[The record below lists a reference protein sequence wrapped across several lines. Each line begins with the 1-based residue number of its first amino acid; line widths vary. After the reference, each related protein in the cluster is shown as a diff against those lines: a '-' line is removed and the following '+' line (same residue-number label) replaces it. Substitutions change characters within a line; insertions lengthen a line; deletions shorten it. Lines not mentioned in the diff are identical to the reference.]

1 MQDQDRQTRQEKE
14 PAGFRDGRFVTVP
27 AEVVDG
33 LREATFAAVGKAG
46 EAINEAAFAK
56 GRGENPKWF
65 HGPMTGLE
73 ELFALLDV
81 LGWTETGPSVGVQ
94 IFLWADGRALMMAL
108 HEALGF
114 AEADASEAVRRAAQQ
129 PETASSAE
137 HGAAIERVSVFRGL
151 IAVAQ
156 PRFDAIERGRAS

>member
-1 MQDQDRQTRQEKE
+1 MRDQDRQTGQEE
-14 PAGFRDGRFVTVP
+14 EHWGFRNGRFVMVP

-65 HGPMTGLE
+65 HAPMTALE

-81 LGWTETGPSVGVQ
+81 LGWTETAPPLGTE
-94 IFLWADGRALMMAL
+94 IFLWADGRALMTAL
-108 HEALGF
+108 QEALGF
-114 AEADASEAVRRAAQQ
+114 AEADASEAVRRN
-129 PETASSAE
+129 AE
-137 HGAAIERVSVFRGL
+137 HPEAPHFAEHSAAIERVDVLREL
-151 IAVAQ
+151 IAVVQ
-156 PRFDAIERGRAS
+156 PRFDAIERGRTQ

>member
-1 MQDQDRQTRQEKE
+1 MRDQDRQTGQEGE
-14 PAGFRDGRFVTVP
+14 PSGFRDGRFVTVP
-27 AEVVDG
+27 AGIVDR

-56 GRGENPKWF
+56 GRGENAKWF
-65 HGPMTGLE
+65 HGPMTALE

-81 LGWTETGPSVGVQ
+81 LGWTETGPPVGVE

-108 HEALGF
+108 QEALGF
-114 AEADASEAVRRAAQQ
+114 AEGDASEAVRRTAEQ
-129 PETASSAE
+129 PEAPHSAE
-137 HGAAIERVSVFRGL
+137 HSAAIERVDVLREL

-156 PRFDAIERGRAS
+156 PRFDAIERGRAR

>member
-1 MQDQDRQTRQEKE
+1 MPDQDRQTGQEEE
-14 PAGFRDGRFVTVP
+14 PSGFKDGRFVTVP
-27 AEVVDG
+27 AEIVDG

-65 HGPMTGLE
+65 HGPMTVLE

-81 LGWTETGPSVGVQ
+81 LGWAETGSPVGVE
-94 IFLWADGRALMMAL
+94 IFLWADGRALMAAL
-108 HEALGF
+108 QEALGF
-114 AEADASEAVRRAAQQ
+114 AEADASEAVRRAAEE

-137 HGAAIERVSVFRGL
+137 HGAAIGRVNVLREL

-156 PRFDAIERGRAS
+156 PRFDAIERGRTS

>member
-1 MQDQDRQTRQEKE
+1 MRDQDRQTGQEEE
-14 PAGFRDGRFVTVP
+14 PSGFRDGRFVTVP
-27 AEVVDG
+27 AEIVDG

-65 HGPMTGLE
+65 HAPMTALE

-81 LGWTETGPSVGVQ
+81 LGWTETTPPVGTE

-108 HEALGF
+108 QEALGF
-114 AEADASEAVRRAAQQ
+114 AEADAGEGVRRAAER
-129 PETASSAE
+129 PEEPRSAE
-137 HGAAIERVSVFRGL
+137 HGTAIERVGVLREL

-156 PRFDAIERGRAS
+156 PRFDAIERGRTR

>member
-1 MQDQDRQTRQEKE
+1 MRDQDRQTGQEEE
-14 PAGFRDGRFVTVP
+14 PSGFRDGRFVTVP

-65 HGPMTGLE
+65 HAPMTELE

-81 LGWTETGPSVGVQ
+81 LGWTETAPPVGTE
-94 IFLWADGRALMMAL
+94 IFLWADGRALMAAL
-108 HEALGF
+108 EEALGF
-114 AEADASEAVRRAAQQ
+114 AEADAGGAARRAAEQ
-129 PETASSAE
+129 PQATRPAE
-137 HGAAIERVSVFRGL
+137 HGAAIERVGVLRKL

-156 PRFDAIERGRAS
+156 PRFDAIERGRTR